1 MDLELKHNFIIK
13 DARIRISL
21 CAGTRA
27 KFLVH
32 QPLFLL

>member
-1 MDLELKHNFIIK
+1 MDLELKYNFIIK
-13 DARIRISL
+13 DVIRSSL
-21 CAGTRA
+21 YAGTRA

>member
-1 MDLELKHNFIIK
+1 MDLELKYNFIIK
-13 DARIRISL
+13 NVIRSSL
-21 CAGTRA
+21 YARA